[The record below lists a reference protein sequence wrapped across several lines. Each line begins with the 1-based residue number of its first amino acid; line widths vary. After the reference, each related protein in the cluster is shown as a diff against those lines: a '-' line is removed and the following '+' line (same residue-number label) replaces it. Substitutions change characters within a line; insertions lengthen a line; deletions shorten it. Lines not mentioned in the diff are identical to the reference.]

1 MIRVQAKEQLT
12 CFGKDQQRKIDKII
26 FRNEKKKLHNKLIM
40 TQLKIKKI
48 VRLRWEWCYVR
59 VVLEAFVNVVSV

>member
-26 FRNEKKKLHNKLIM
+26 FRNEKKNFTTNWSWRSWKLKKLFDYVGNGVM
-40 TQLKIKKI
+40 FGLFLK
-48 VRLRWEWCYVR
+48 L
-59 VVLEAFVNVVSV
+59 S

>member
-26 FRNEKKKLHNKLIM
+26 FLKWKKKTSQQIDHDAVEN
-40 TQLKIKKI
+40 
-48 VRLRWEWCYVR
+48 
-59 VVLEAFVNVVSV
+59 